1 MYKNRLKIYNL
12 ISIKINTKNTMQ
24 VSVFVGHSD
33 QLPAEDTSKTF
44 KVLVY
49 ERLSHSSMMTG
60 ASIGIQDFDIIRNQ
74 DQMFSSH
81 SVSTLYTCG
90 WIPEVKVISYDKM
103 TKLLSMKFFFSPY
116 VLVASSFFD

>member
-1 MYKNRLKIYNL
+1 
-12 ISIKINTKNTMQ
+12 MQ
-24 VSVFVGHSD
+24 VSVFVGYSD

-49 ERLSHSSMMTG
+49 ERLPHASVMAG
-60 ASIGIQDFDIIRNQ
+60 ASIGIQDFDIMRNQ

-81 SVSTLYTCG
+81 SVRTLYTCG

-116 VLVASSFFD
+116 VLVSSSFFD